1 LLDGAEYGKRGHWCG
16 RWWWYRSDE
25 PLLDGADMAG
35 ADTDV
40 GDDDDVDDLDEMLWT
55 VESEFSGKNKN
66 DKFSQIMKDYET
78 PLFSGCK
85 KEHNKLYVVLTLLQM
100 KASNDWSDK
109 GFNELLQFLND
120 LLPKPNVLPQSTYQA
135 KKIVCLLGLEV
146 KKIHACQNE
155 CILYHNEDAMLGEC
169 RVCETSWYKRN
180 DKNIDEDDMGENKK
194 VKRVPAKVAWYFPII
209 PHLWQLFV
217 NKANAELLQWHAREH
232 KKDAMLCHLANG
244 IQWRN
249 FDRKHKDVAGEVRNI
264 RFGLSTDA
272 MNPFGEIGN
281 SHSTWPITLCI
292 YNLPSYFCMKRKL
305 IMMTLL
311 ISGLVQISNDIDVYL
326 HPLIDY
332 LLVLWKK
339 GV

>member
-1 LLDGAEYGKRGHWCG
+1 
-16 RWWWYRSDE
+16 
-25 PLLDGADMAG
+25 
-35 ADTDV
+35 
-40 GDDDDVDDLDEMLWT
+40 
-55 VESEFSGKNKN
+55 
-66 DKFSQIMKDYET
+66 
-78 PLFSGCK
+78 
-85 KEHNKLYVVLTLLQM
+85 
-100 KASNDWSDK
+100 
-109 GFNELLQFLND
+109 
-120 LLPKPNVLPQSTYQA
+120 
-135 KKIVCLLGLEV
+135 
-146 KKIHACQNE
+146 
-155 CILYHNEDAMLGEC
+155 
-169 RVCETSWYKRN
+169 
-180 DKNIDEDDMGENKK
+180 
-194 VKRVPAKVAWYFPII
+194 
-209 PHLWQLFV
+209 V

-249 FDRKHKDVAGEVRNI
+249 FDRKHKDFAGEVRNI